1 MLFCIA
7 SVCAKDIITKT
18 DGTKIDA
25 KVEEITESVIKYR
38 KASNPTG
45 PVYSISIESVYNIV
59 YENGESEIFNIHN
72 NNKDVE
78 NSKKSSVPTAS
89 EKKRINNSSTP
100 ASPVRNTLN
109 SPSDDDLIRMSGNQ
123 ESLTVS
129 NGVSDRQLLN
139 NELRVNNAKNYRKIG
154 WIGGGIFLVAG
165 VAGGAFQYY
174 YNCEGATTSCLIG
187 IAGAA
192 AGAAW
197 CLGFN
202 LKANSM
208 MREAREMQSYS
219 ATIIENEIL
228 HFGDKSVTAGINLM
242 GNRMVNTHGLGLS
255 IGLNF

>member
-45 PVYSISIESVYNIV
+45 PIYLIPIESVSNIV
-59 YENGESEIFNIHN
+59 YENGEVEKFN
-72 NNKDVE
+72 E
-78 NSKKSSVPTAS
+78 PSA
-89 EKKRINNSSTP
+89 
-100 ASPVRNTLN
+100 PVAPVQNTSN
-109 SPSDDDLIRMSGNQ
+109 SPNDDDLIRMSENQ
-123 ESLTVS
+123 VTEITS
-129 NGVSDRQLLN
+129 NGVSDAQLLRMAGSYTP
-139 NELRVNNAKNYRKIG
+139 ETPEEKMLIKKAKRYRLIG
-154 WIGGGIFLVAG
+154 WIGGSIFLATGSILGIISYNEWYSINGSYDLPILMAVGSG
-165 VAGGAFQYY
+165 VI
-174 YNCEGATTSCLIG
+174 IG
-187 IAGAA
+187 T
-192 AGAAW
+192 AW

-202 LKANSM
+202 RKANSL
-208 MREAREMQSYS
+208 MREAREIQSYS

-242 GNRMVNTHGLGLS
+242 VNRMVNTHGLGLS